1 MKKIVT
7 FICLGNICRSPMAEF
22 LFKKIIQKNANNKY
36 EVLSAGTSGWND
48 GDDMHT
54 ETKKIL
60 NNLKIDVS
68 NFYSKKLTDEIFQK
82 SDYIFVMDNQN
93 YKDVIKKFGESKKV
107 KKITDYSTTK
117 KYSEVPD
124 PWYTKN
130 FDETYQIL
138 NDALLNIYEKIE
150 NNEL

>member
-1 MKKIVT
+1 MKKTIT
-7 FICLGNICRSPMAEF
+7 FICLGNICRSPMAEY
-22 LFKKIIQKNANNKY
+22 LFKKIIWNDSKNKY

-48 GDDMHT
+48 GDDMHS

-60 NNLKIDVS
+60 QNLKIDTS
-68 NFYSKKLTDEIFQK
+68 NFYSKKLTNEIFKK

-93 YKDVIKKFGESKKV
+93 YNDVINKFGKSEKI
-107 KKITDYSTTK
+107 KKITDFSTTK
-117 KYSEVPD
+117 KYQEVPD

-130 FDETYQIL
+130 FSETYQII
-138 NDALLNIYEKIE
+138 NDAILNIYKKLE